1 MAATDAPDRRIWID
15 GSLVPWQDA
24 TVHLLSHSLQ
34 RGSLVFDYMS
44 VHATERGAAVFRLGD
59 HVRRFLASCELVGL
73 PLARSLDEVSRAIVE
88 TVRANPGSTAVKVCA
103 YLPSVEVDV
112 VPLDARVSLAV
123 ASYDPGLDIVA
134 RKTGAKPAYAPTL
147 RIWLEKQRRNRRP
160 DILSP
165 HAKVAANYAGPMI
178 AKWAAKKRGYDEILL
193 LDEEGY
199 LAEGPTTNFFL
210 VDREGTLRTPP
221 EETVLLGVTRR
232 SILDI
237 AVAEGRKV
245 VEEKFR
251 PEALFAAAEAFITG
265 TTAGV
270 WPIASVD
277 DHPLPAAPGPVS
289 LALRERFER
298 VVSGRDP
305 AFERWLTY
313 VGGAGA

>member
-15 GSLVPWQDA
+15 GSLVPWRDA

-44 VHATERGAAVFRLGD
+44 VQATDRGAAVFRLGD

-73 PLARSLDEVSRAIVE
+73 PLTQGEQEISHAIVE

-112 VPLDARVSLAV
+112 VPLDDRVSLAV
-123 ASYDPGLDIVA
+123 ASYDPGLDVVA
-134 RKTGAKPAYAPTL
+134 RKTGAKPGYAPTL
-147 RIWLEKQRRNRRP
+147 RLWLEKQRRNRRP

-165 HAKVAANYAGPMI
+165 HAKVAANYTGPMV

-232 SILDI
+232 SVLEI
-237 AVAEGRKV
+237 AERDGRKV
-245 VEEKFR
+245 IEERVR
-251 PEALFAAAEAFITG
+251 PEALFEAAEAFLTG
-265 TTAGV
+265 TSAGV
-270 WPIASVD
+270 WAIATVD
-277 DHPLPAAPGPVS
+277 DRPIGAGAPGPVTAE
-289 LALRERFER
+289 LAKRFRE
-298 VVSGRDP
+298 VAAGRDP
-305 AFERWLTY
+305 SLRHWLTF
-313 VGGAGA
+313 VDEG

>member
-1 MAATDAPDRRIWID
+1 MAAPDAPDRRIWID

-73 PLARSLDEVSRAIVE
+73 PLSRGEDEIARAIVE
-88 TVRANPGSTAVKVCA
+88 TVRANPGSTAVKICA

-112 VPLDARVSLAV
+112 VPLDDRVSVAV

-134 RKTGAKPAYAPTL
+134 RKTGAKPGYAPTL

-165 HAKVAANYAGPMI
+165 HAKVAANYTGPMV

-210 VDREGTLRTPP
+210 VDREGTLHTPP

-232 SILDI
+232 SVLEI
-237 AVAEGRKV
+237 AERDGRKV
-245 VEEKFR
+245 IEERVR
-251 PEALFAAAEAFITG
+251 PEALFEAAEAFLTG
-265 TTAGV
+265 TSAGV
-270 WPIASVD
+270 WAIATVD
-277 DHPLPAAPGPVS
+277 DRPIGAGAPGPVTS
-289 LALRERFER
+289 ELAKRFR
-298 VVSGRDP
+298 DVAAGRDP
-305 AFERWLTY
+305 RFLDWLTF
-313 VGGAGA
+313 VNEG

>member
-44 VHATERGAAVFRLGD
+44 VHATSRGPAVFRLAD
-59 HVRRFLASCELVGL
+59 HVRRFLVSCELVGL
-73 PLARSLDEVSRAIVE
+73 PLAQRGDEIARAIVE

-103 YLPSVEVDV
+103 YLPSVEVEV
-112 VPLDARVSLAV
+112 VPLDDRVSLAV

-134 RKTGAKPAYAPTL
+134 RKVGKPPAYAPTL

-165 HAKVAANYAGPMI
+165 HAKVAANYAGPMV

-210 VDREGTLRTPP
+210 VDHEGTLRTPP

-232 SILDI
+232 SVLEI
-237 AVAEGRKV
+237 AERAGRKV
-245 VEEKFR
+245 IEERVR
-251 PEALFAAAEAFITG
+251 PEALFEAAEAFLTG
-265 TTAGV
+265 TSAGV
-270 WPIASVD
+270 WAIATVD
-277 DHPLPAAPGPVS
+277 DRPIGAQAPGPVTTE
-289 LALRERFER
+289 LARRF
-298 VVSGRDP
+298 RDAAAGGDP
-305 AFERWLTY
+305 GFLPSRP
-313 VGGAGA
+313 VGGGG

>member
-1 MAATDAPDRRIWID
+1 MAASDAPERRIWID

-73 PLARSLDEVSRAIVE
+73 PLARGLDEISAAIVE
-88 TVRANPGSTAVKVCA
+88 AVRANPGSTAVKVCA

-232 SILDI
+232 SVLEI
-237 AVAEGRKV
+237 AERSGRKV
-245 VEEKFR
+245 IEERVR
-251 PEALFAAAEAFITG
+251 PEALFDAAEAFLTG
-265 TTAGV
+265 TSAGV
-270 WPIASVD
+270 WAVATVD
-277 DHPLPAAPGPVS
+277 DRPIGAQAPGPVTAE
-289 LALRERFER
+289 LARRFR
-298 VVSGRDP
+298 DAAAGRDP
-305 AFERWLTY
+305 DFLHWLTF
-313 VGGAGA
+313 VNEG

>member
-15 GSLVPWQDA
+15 GTLVPWPDA

-59 HVRRFLASCELVGL
+59 HVRRFLTSCELVGL
-73 PLARSLDEVSRAIVE
+73 PLGRGADEIARAIVE
-88 TVRANPGSTAVKVCA
+88 TVRANPGSSAVKVCA
-103 YLPSVEVDV
+103 YLPSIEVDV

-134 RKTGAKPAYAPTL
+134 RKTGAKPAYSPTL

-165 HAKVAANYAGPMI
+165 HAKVAANYAGPMV

-193 LDEEGY
+193 LDEDGY

-210 VDREGTLRTPP
+210 VDRDGTLRTPP

-232 SILDI
+232 SVLEI
-237 AVAEGRKV
+237 AERDGRKV
-245 VEEKFR
+245 IEERVR
-251 PEALFAAAEAFITG
+251 PEALFEAAEAFLTG
-265 TTAGV
+265 TSAGV
-270 WPIASVD
+270 WAIATVD
-277 DHPLPAAPGPVS
+277 DRPIGAAAPGPVTTE
-289 LALRERFER
+289 LAKRFR
-298 VVSGRDP
+298 DVAAGRDP
-305 AFERWLTY
+305 RFLHWLTF
-313 VGGAGA
+313 VDAG